1 MDPTPDSVQY
11 SMVASLKIPGG
22 VTVDLKPLTLNLFT
36 NETNSTDPY
45 IRVGLPEYY
54 LKGDTTVSIVNQTAA
69 ILDVDQFEYFL
80 SNAINSKEFTLSAAG
95 STVAYLGIL
104 KAPLKFNKNI
114 QLAGAMKQSLMEAK
128 KMLIK

>member
-1 MDPTPDSVQY
+1 
-11 SMVASLKIPGG
+11 MVASLKIPGG